1 VTAQS
6 GDYAVGQVT
15 GAASLASPTFTGT
28 VSGITAA
35 MVGLGN
41 VTNNAQT
48 QAAVMPNTAPGA
60 GQIAVGNAG
69 GTAYAPQ
76 TVSGDCTLAS
86 TGAMT
91 CTKTNGTAFGTG
103 ATATIANYAPLASP
117 GLTGTPTAPTA
128 SVGDNSTKIATTAY
142 VRAETYGTWSCA
154 VGGTTSSV
162 QYCNWTVPAGITV
175 TGFDL
180 AASTAAAG
188 CTTYPVLQVWD
199 GTASAEVGSYS
210 ITFTTGT
217 SFYTQVTGSTNV
229 ASGHQLRFKVTTAA
243 AGCTTNAAN
252 VAATVTYQM
261 QN

>member
-1 VTAQS
+1 VVAAS
-6 GDYAVGQVT
+6 GDYSVGQVT
-15 GAASLASPTFTGT
+15 GAAALASPTFTGT
-28 VSGITAA
+28 VSGITSA
-35 MVGLGN
+35 MVGLSS

-60 GQIAVGNAG
+60 GQIAVGNTG
-69 GTAYAPQ
+69 GTGYAPQ
-76 TVSGDCTLAS
+76 TISGDCTLAS
-86 TGAMT
+86 TGAIS
-91 CTKTNGTAFGTG
+91 CTKTSGTAFGTG

-128 SVGDNSTKIATTAY
+128 GAGDNSTKIATTAY
-142 VRAETYGTWSCA
+142 VRSEIYTAWSCA

-180 AASTAAAG
+180 AVSTAAAG

-199 GTASAEVGSYS
+199 GTAGAEVGSYS
-210 ITFTTGT
+210 ILFTTGT

-243 AGCTTNAAN
+243 AGCSTNPAN
-252 VAATVTYQM
+252 VVGTATYQM